1 MKPYQQYLEDLTK
14 TFDGIEYTI
23 IPRAQNQ
30 FANALT
36 TLASMVKIPKGVWTR
51 PLEIEQSYE
60 GVHKRKTEALV
71 MTMKEEEVLW
81 YYNIMNFLELEAYLD
96 GVDKRE
102 RRSIRMM
109 AIQYILCGGQL
120 YRRSYDGIHIR
131 CLKKEEADK
140 VIEEVH

>member
-1 MKPYQQYLEDLTK
+1 
-14 TFDGIEYTI
+14 
-23 IPRAQNQ
+23 
-30 FANALT
+30 
-36 TLASMVKIPKGVWTR
+36 
-51 PLEIEQSYE
+51 
-60 GVHKRKTEALV
+60 

-81 YYNIMNFLELEAYLD
+81 YYNIMNFLELEAYID

>member
-1 MKPYQQYLEDLTK
+1 
-14 TFDGIEYTI
+14 
-23 IPRAQNQ
+23 
-30 FANALT
+30 
-36 TLASMVKIPKGVWTR
+36 
-51 PLEIEQSYE
+51 
-60 GVHKRKTEALV
+60 